1 MAARLEGEVLRQDV
15 QQTTINFSGHR
26 LLAVAPDM
34 AQARLEV
41 GRRIMERLAQ
51 LALTRILNS
60 EQEVNDLHLRKAMLN
75 TRLRMLHSA
84 RDGMAPLVEH
94 GLTIEQQI
102 LDVERELKETA
113 DDYAEARTNLATLDG
128 TIDLMNAVL
137 AHPEQQVALAHVP
150 LRLTRMGVK
159 VESGQAGEADSLD
172 LTELSI
178 GEGLQATITFVRIP
192 RDELPPRE
200 DLLSQAQRAL

>member
-1 MAARLEGEVLRQDV
+1 
-15 QQTTINFSGHR
+15 
-26 LLAVAPDM
+26 
-34 AQARLEV
+34 
-41 GRRIMERLAQ
+41 
-51 LALTRILNS
+51 
-60 EQEVNDLHLRKAMLN
+60 VNDLHLRKAMLN

-102 LDVERELKETA
+102 LDVEREIEETA

-137 AHPEQQVALAHVP
+137 ANPEQQVALAQVP